1 MGTGLCA
8 ADVHKRCQK
17 HTEGGV
23 LWVQPFPQ
31 VNEEVWER
39 GRRHLRGEIVDL
51 ANLHDGKVG
60 SAVPTQSVIFGGLIV
75 PKGRESS
82 MRPSPCLKTL
92 PSTSVPP
99 GFSLQF
105 WVRGCPL

>member
-1 MGTGLCA
+1 M
-8 ADVHKRCQK
+8 
-17 HTEGGV
+17 

-60 SAVPTQSVIFGGLIV
+60 SAVSTQSVILV
-75 PKGRESS
+75 AS
-82 MRPSPCLKTL
+82 
-92 PSTSVPP
+92 
-99 GFSLQF
+99 
-105 WVRGCPL
+105 